1 MIASVRGT
9 LLFLAVDHCVIET
22 GGVGLM
28 VYAPKPVLSGLGEI
42 GGEVRLYTH
51 MHIREDLLALFGFAT
66 TDQRYLFETLLSVS
80 GIGPKV
86 ALSLLSSASPD
97 ELRIAIAGGDT
108 ARLARVPG
116 IGKKTA
122 ERLVLELK
130 TKVGVK
136 GGTLPADAS
145 PAVMNVN
152 AELAEMLVSL
162 GFSSGEAATAIN
174 ALPTDAPAELEERL
188 RLALRHFGTP

>member
-9 LLFLAVDHCVIET
+9 LLFLAVDHCVVET

-28 VYAPKPVLSGLGEI
+28 VYAPRPVLGNLGEI

-51 MHIREDLLALFGFAT
+51 LHIREDLLALFGFAT

-136 GGTLPADAS
+136 GGTLPTDGS
-145 PAVMNVN
+145 PAVLSVN

-162 GFSSGEAATAIN
+162 GFSSGEAANAIS